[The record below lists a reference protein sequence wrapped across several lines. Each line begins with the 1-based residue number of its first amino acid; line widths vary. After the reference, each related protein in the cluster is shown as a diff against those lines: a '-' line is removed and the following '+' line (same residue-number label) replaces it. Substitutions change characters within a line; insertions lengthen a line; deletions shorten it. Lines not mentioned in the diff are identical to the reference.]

1 MGIGEG
7 LGASGAPGCS
17 TTGDPCVMSFEGLSN
32 ISSSSRVVSSENLE
46 RAAAVLEA
54 LITHVGLLGCFP
66 SPMGD
71 PQFRGEVWVDL
82 QEGLMGSGSFDFLTF
97 GTNGAGG
104 HESLCRACVV
114 QEDSVLAG

>member
-17 TTGDPCVMSFEGLSN
+17 TTGDPCVMLQTSKGLSN
-32 ISSSSRVVSSENLE
+32 ISCSSRVVSAENLE
-46 RAAAVLEA
+46 KAAAVREA

-71 PQFRGEVWVDL
+71 PKFKGKV
-82 QEGLMGSGSFDFLTF
+82 
-97 GTNGAGG
+97 
-104 HESLCRACVV
+104 
-114 QEDSVLAG
+114 